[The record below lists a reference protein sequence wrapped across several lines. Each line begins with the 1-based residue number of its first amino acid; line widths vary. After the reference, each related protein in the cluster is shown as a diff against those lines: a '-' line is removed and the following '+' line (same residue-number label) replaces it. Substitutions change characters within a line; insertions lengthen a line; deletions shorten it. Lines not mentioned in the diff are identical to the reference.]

1 MNQFFFGLIWRRVAT
16 MLVACLAIL
25 FAPASACAADYFW
38 TGSGATGGN
47 GTWSNVNNW
56 STVVSAT
63 TPRPSAGPTAADNV
77 YFGTTNATALAT
89 VALTADAAA
98 QSLTQFAT
106 MAGNLTI
113 SGNGG
118 ATDRTLTIG
127 SGGISQL
134 ANQGITLGSGSA
146 TNRVNMRLDGSQ
158 TWSGTATTGGASMTF
173 RNGISRVA
181 GDTTNR
187 TLAFDFG
194 TTYQQPINLNG
205 VVADGGAS
213 GSLSIWNA
221 GLGTLVLAGT
231 NTYTGRTTISS
242 GYLSLVANALPTSGT
257 LALRGTG
264 DPGRNGIM
272 LGTGSFATPTIVVET
287 GMNIMTAGRTTTA
300 DVSGTANL
308 GTITRT
314 GGVVSFQR
322 IGTGST
328 AFLVGNANNAAG
340 ILGAWAIGANNQYVT
355 VSSGSLAVVTTSTV
369 TEAGLTSATGVD
381 AVGTPLTLTAS
392 RSAYAITGSG
402 GAGATINLGN
412 NNLTVSGLNASS
424 GSWIIQ
430 RTAGATGTLIIGSD
444 RELILAGGVDYSIS
458 VPIVDNAGGASRLTW
473 AGNSGGAELIL
484 SGSNSYSGGTEFSS
498 SNQTGVA
505 GVTLNHAYA
514 LGTGTLTINPVGN
527 SRSGLILRNTSG
539 SAITLA
545 TNNAQ
550 VWNGNFQY
558 TGTSDLNMGTGIVS
572 LGATPLSTRSVNVTA
587 NKLTIG
593 GGIVNGS
600 HSDLPT
606 TGLTKAGVGVLE
618 LSGSNSYTGPTT
630 VSAGS
635 LLVNGLLQTSAVT
648 VQSGALLGGSGV
660 LGSVSVL
667 AGGTFSPGN
676 SPGLLSTGPLS
687 LAGTT
692 LMEISGVS
700 PRGGVGGY
708 DATDVTGA
716 LTYGGSMLIDFAAGI
731 TGAMPDNTTFNL
743 FDFTSSSGTF
753 TGITTANNGSFY
765 AGLTFTDAGSGDKWT
780 ATKDSQTLEFTHSTG
795 NLEIVPEPASIAL
808 AGIGIAA
815 AAWAFRRRRR

>member
-134 ANQGITLGSGSA
+134 ANQSITLGSGSA

-158 TWSGTATTGGASMTF
+158 TWSGTATTGGALMTF

-194 TTYQQPINLNG
+194 TTYQQQINLNG

-264 DPGRNGIM
+264 EPGRNGIM

-287 GMNIMTAGRTTTA
+287 GMNIMTAGRTTLA

-369 TEAGLTSATGVD
+369 TEAGLTSATGVY
-381 AVGTPLTLTAS
+381 AVGTSLTLTAS
-392 RSAYAITGSG
+392 RSAYAITGSNA
-402 GAGATINLGN
+402 AGATINLGN
-412 NNLTVSGLNASS
+412 NNLTVSGLNATSS
-424 GSWIIQ
+424 GWIIQ
-430 RTAGATGTLIIGSD
+430 RSAGATGTLIIGSD

-473 AGNSGGAELIL
+473 AGNSAAADLIL

-498 SNQTGVA
+498 SVQNGVA

-539 SAITLA
+539 SGITLA

-743 FDFTSSSGTF
+743 FDFTSYSGTF